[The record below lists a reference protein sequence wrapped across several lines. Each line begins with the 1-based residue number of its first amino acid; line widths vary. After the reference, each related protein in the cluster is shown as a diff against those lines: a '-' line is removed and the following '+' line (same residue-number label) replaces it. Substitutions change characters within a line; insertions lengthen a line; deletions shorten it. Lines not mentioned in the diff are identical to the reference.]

1 MSSDDKKAKIVAAA
15 ATFGAHADIY
25 WNEANELR
33 VQGLIEMRETFTK
46 VGARVNRWFLTKR
59 EG

>member
-1 MSSDDKKAKIVAAA
+1 MTTEQKKEKILAAA
-15 ATFGAHADIY
+15 ATHGHHADIY

-33 VQGLIEMRETFTK
+33 AQGLIELRETFTK

>member
-1 MSSDDKKAKIVAAA
+1 MSTNDKKAKILAAA
-15 ATFGAHADIY
+15 ATHGHHADIY

-33 VQGLIEMRETFTK
+33 AQGLIELRETFTK
-46 VGARVNRWFLTKR
+46 VGARVSRWFLTKQ